1 MKILSRV
8 IYVAFPVAYLLLM
21 AQVMNQI
28 IIFTGRTYN
37 PFPFYAA
44 YGIILVVWGIFL
56 FWVST
61 TKSIKNL
68 RKNLFMLLT
77 VASLALQI
85 LLIVL
90 TFNVYLLPDVSIINN
105 EICSLA
111 YISIAFYS
119 AMLLSKARAF
129 RDQAASPED

>member
-1 MKILSRV
+1 MKILPRV
-8 IYVAFPVAYLLLM
+8 VYVAFPVAYLLLM

-61 TKSIKNL
+61 AKSIKNL
-68 RKNLFMLLT
+68 RKNLFALLT
-77 VASLALQI
+77 VASLALQT

-90 TFNVYLLPDVSIINN
+90 TF
-105 EICSLA
+105 
-111 YISIAFYS
+111 
-119 AMLLSKARAF
+119 
-129 RDQAASPED
+129 EDLVRSWVMS